1 MRHQFRVTVGPV
13 GFRIGAAWA
22 DPIEKLRALYADYPD
37 LSGGIPDFSVRLEP
51 EKFLRRWIRPSV
63 AIRGD
68 FMLPD
73 AFPMALRHGLLAAEM
88 GMNLQMAMGQRK
100 YLLLHAASVERDGKV
115 LIITGE
121 SGAGKSTLSALLGE
135 NGWRFLGD
143 EFALIDPE
151 TGMAHPFP
159 RPVSLKNQAIE
170 VMSAVIGVNRLG
182 PEMKD
187 TPKGDIRH
195 LKPSPA
201 AIAAMQ
207 VPGKPALILFPRFG
221 HDRAVRMMGLSE
233 VFVRLTQAS
242 TNYVYLGE
250 RGYSALTSLVTQT
263 PVRAIDYPDT
273 KSALELV
280 DALWNELA

>member
-1 MRHQFRVTVGPV
+1 MRHQFCVTVGPV
-13 GFRIGAAWA
+13 GFRIGSDWA

-37 LSGGIPDFSVRLEP
+37 LSGGIPDFTVRLEAETP
-51 EKFLRRWIRPSV
+51 LRRWVRPSV

-68 FMLPD
+68 FTLPD
-73 AFPMALRHGLLAAEM
+73 AVPMALRHGLLAGEM

-121 SGAGKSTLSALLGE
+121 SGSGKSTLSALLGE
-135 NGWRFLGD
+135 HGWRFMGD

-151 TGMAHPFP
+151 TGLAHPFP
-159 RPVSLKNQAIE
+159 RPVSLKNQA
-170 VMSAVIGVNRLG
+170 VGVIAALVGEERLG

-195 LKPSPA
+195 FTPSPA

-207 VPGKPALILFPRFG
+207 TPGRPALILFPRFG
-221 HDRAVRMMGLSE
+221 YERAVRMMGSSE

-250 RGYSALTSLVTQT
+250 RGFSALSSLVNNT
-263 PVRAIDYPDT
+263 PVRAVDYPDT
-273 KSALELV
+273 QSALDLV
-280 DALWNELA
+280 DTLWGTLA